1 MTSPDLPLLS
11 ICIPTFN
18 RAVELR
24 ETLRILCR
32 EINQLPPEQQ
42 AMLELL
48 VSDNHSDK
56 FDPHALVAEFQ
67 AKTSCAIQ
75 IHQQAQN
82 VGPTRNFEYCYNR
95 SNGHHVFILSDDD
108 HLCPGTLQEVMRC
121 LLKEQPD
128 IVFLPFYE
136 TPDPTKEATY
146 QKLEA
151 NDFLKE
157 VNLLPTLISS
167 CILKRSL
174 LDGQWG
180 KYLDT
185 NMHHFHYFLQAL
197 ENGNSFVML
206 SKQALYSPYA
216 ENSGGY
222 NWFSAFADHFFR
234 IIDEFDGTRV
244 SHKTLKSIQRKMLV
258 DRIIP
263 TFVNTKINGYTINTQ
278 FNEAPQRTLMGIIHK
293 RCKKLVE
300 YWIIFL
306 PLALTPSA
314 LLRIT
319 KKIYLLQR
327 QHLFQWH

>member
-1 MTSPDLPLLS
+1 MISPVPPLLS

-24 ETLRILCR
+24 ETLRILCE
-32 EINQLPPEQQ
+32 EIHQLPPEQQ
-42 AMLELL
+42 AMLEVL

-56 FDPHALVAEFQ
+56 FDPKALVAEFQ
-67 AKTSCAIQ
+67 PKMGCFIEL
-75 IHQQAQN
+75 HQQTKN
-82 VGPTRNFEYCYNR
+82 VGPTHNFEYCYKQ
-95 SNGHHVFILSDDD
+95 SNGRHVFILSDDD
-108 HLCPGTLQEVMRC
+108 HLCPGTLRELMTC
-121 LLKEQPD
+121 LLNEQPD
-128 IVFLPFYE
+128 IIFLPFHE
-136 TPDPTKEATY
+136 TQTPAGNPAY
-146 QKLEA
+146 RKLKG

-167 CILKRSL
+167 SILKRSL
-174 LDGQWG
+174 LEGHMG

-185 NMHHFHYFLQAL
+185 HMHHFHYFLQAL
-197 ENGNSFVML
+197 ENGKTFVML
-206 SKQALYSPYA
+206 SKQALYSPYM

-234 IIDEFDGTRV
+234 IIDDFNGTNISQKVLR
-244 SHKTLKSIQRKMLV
+244 SIQRKMLV

-263 TFVNTKINGYTINTQ
+263 TFVNTKINGYTINSQ
-278 FNEAPQRTLMGIIHK
+278 FNEAPQRKLMTIIHK
-293 RCKKLVE
+293 RCKNFIE

-314 LLRIT
+314 LLRIA
-319 KKIYLLQR
+319 KRIYLLQR